1 MKIAIIRIK
10 GPIKVNRE
18 MNKTMYMLRLRRKN
32 VCVVVEDT
40 KQNLGMIK
48 KIKDYVTYGEIDE
61 ETLKLLKEKRGIKNK
76 VFFRLHPPRGGF
88 KKTTK
93 LLWPKGILGNQG
105 KEINKLIKKM
115 L

>member
-18 MNKTMYMLRLRRKN
+18 RNDTMNMLRLRRKN
-32 VCVVVEDT
+32 VCVIVED
-40 KQNLGMIK
+40 KAEIMGMVK
-48 KIKDYVTYGEIDE
+48 KVENYVAYGEIDE
-61 ETLKLLKEKRGIKNK
+61 ETLKLLKEKRGKKNK
-76 VFFRLHPPRGGF
+76 PFFRLHPPRSGF
-88 KKTTK
+88 KKSTK

-105 KEINKLIKKM
+105 KEINKLIKRM